1 LKTHEQVHSVFD
13 TIEEYLGRDTLTDSL
28 EASNFPLSELGSES
42 WTLAPKPVR
51 EVSNK
56 TEDRN
61 RTDVGTIS
69 LGIRQGVAPGR
80 DEAFV
85 VSNEVATERNLEEDI
100 LYPIIR
106 GKHTR
111 RWKVHWNDDMVVYPY
126 DERGEYTGVEQYP
139 NIKSHL
145 DRYEEEL
152 RSRFCVQKRG
162 RELYGYDE
170 HRPKSVF
177 GGDIC
182 LVLPLTDEGFSR
194 SLRDIPSH

>member
-1 LKTHEQVHSVFD
+1 MYGREIRRIISDDYTLAEYVDFGDTGIFEDAANYPCIILVSRDESRGNVNYLKTHEQVHSVFD
-13 TIEEYLGRDTLTDSL
+13 TIEEYLGRGTLTDSL

-56 TEDRN
+56 TEDRS

-111 RWKVHWNDDMVVYPY
+111 DGKSTGMTTWSSIHMMS
-126 DERGEYTGVEQYP
+126 GE
-139 NIKSHL
+139 NIP
-145 DRYEEEL
+145 
-152 RSRFCVQKRG
+152 V
-162 RELYGYDE
+162 
-170 HRPKSVF
+170 
-177 GGDIC
+177 
-182 LVLPLTDEGFSR
+182 
-194 SLRDIPSH
+194 